1 MCFTTLPN
9 LTTLVFVFLFYTD
22 VLWKYRR
29 AMNSGQFSYLC
40 IPHSVFESNWKVI

>member
-1 MCFTTLPN
+1 MRFTTLPK

-29 AMNSGQFSYLC
+29 AIKSGQFSYLY
-40 IPHSVFESNWKVI
+40 IPHSVFKSNWKVL